1 MKILFIAL
9 VLTSSFARAAE
20 RTKVLGN
27 IRGAKAKEC
36 FRVVDQEGNPVEGAR
51 VYGGFML
58 DSPNDY
64 VLIDGVSDTN
74 GEFVAEGRCKDR
86 LRYQI
91 TKENYYK
98 TSG

>member
-1 MKILFIAL
+1 MKIICVALAL
-9 VLTSSFARAAE
+9 VPFFGYCADQ
-20 RTKVLGN
+20 TKVLGN

-64 VLIDGVSDTN
+64 GFL
-74 GEFVAEGRCKDR
+74 
-86 LRYQI
+86 LRV
-91 TKENYYK
+91 
-98 TSG
+98 